1 MSESSGRW
9 IWYPGDFE
17 LYHNMLLHSRRE
29 EKGCDYPCMWHLPRP
44 EYSCRFYKDYT
55 AAKQS
60 LPCLPAPTAFAFC

>member
-29 EKGCDYPCMWHLPRP
+29 EKGCD
-44 EYSCRFYKDYT
+44 
-55 AAKQS
+55 
-60 LPCLPAPTAFAFC
+60 